1 MKTYMN
7 DTIKENN
14 VNITKIPGR
23 DEREKRQN
31 TLTRKKRKE
40 KRKRKIMVKNFP
52 HLWKF
57 GHPIS

>member
-1 MKTYMN
+1 MN

-14 VNITKIPGR
+14 VNINKIPGR
-23 DEREKRQN
+23 DQREKRQN
-31 TLTRKKRKE
+31 TLKRKKKE
-40 KRKRKIMVKNFP
+40 KEIMVKNFP